1 MIESDCVFCRIIA
14 GTLPAHV
21 VFADAHVVA
30 FLDLAPA
37 ADGHTLVVPR
47 VHCRNL
53 LDAPADV
60 AAAVMVGTQRVARL
74 LVDSLGAEGVT
85 VVQSNEAAAW
95 QDVFHLHVHLIPRW
109 AGDALVRPWTSP
121 AGDPQ
126 RLDDV
131 RRRLIGQ

>member
-1 MIESDCVFCRIIA
+1 MTDPGCVFCRIIA
-14 GTLPAHV
+14 GTLSAHV
-21 VFADAHVVA
+21 VFTDEHVVA

-60 AAAVMVGTQRVARL
+60 AAAVMVGTQHVARL

-95 QDVFHLHVHLIPRW
+95 QEVFHLHVHVIPRW
-109 AGDALVRPWTSP
+109 AGDTLVPPWTGAAAEP
-121 AGDPQ
+121 TELAGV
-126 RLDDV
+126 LE
-131 RRRLIGQ
+131 RLIGA